1 MKELQRTSLSELT
14 YEALKERILDQQL
27 APGAR
32 LNIDALTRSLG
43 VSSSP
48 VREALARLEAER
60 LVVLEVYAGYKVA
73 PHPSPEYLGKLL
85 EFRLL
90 VEGHCA
96 RIGAARKSP
105 QTVLLLKDLVAR
117 MGGRQRL
124 GAKYQEYRKR
134 IQADAQFHQAIVDSA
149 GNEVISE
156 VYASKHAHLL
166 MSRLFINR
174 SDAGRPA
181 DAVTNEHRA
190 ILQAYLAGDGRA
202 AERAVLAHL
211 RASEGRLLNAGASP
225 SPSAPPRRPRP
236 SSRAAARRA

>member
-1 MKELQRTSLSELT
+1 MLQRISLSERT
-14 YEALKERILDQQL
+14 YEALKERILDQKL

-32 LNIDALTRSLG
+32 LNIDALTKSLG

-60 LVVLEVYAGYKVA
+60 LAVLEVYSGYSVA
-73 PHPSPEYLGKLL
+73 PHPSPEYLKQLL

-96 RIGAARKSP
+96 RAGAARKDAA
-105 QTVLLLKDLVAR
+105 TVKLLKDLVQR
-117 MGGRQRL
+117 MGGSQRL

-149 GNEVISE
+149 GNDVLSE

-181 DAVTNEHRA
+181 DAVTSEHRA
-190 ILQAYLAGDGRA
+190 ILAAYVAGNGPA
-202 AERAVLAHL
+202 AERAVLTHLRNSGKRLLAAAHL
-211 RASEGRLLNAGASP
+211 PDRWT
-225 SPSAPPRRPRP
+225 
-236 SSRAAARRA
+236 SR

>member
-1 MKELQRTSLSELT
+1 VKSLRRISLSEQT
-14 YEALKERILDQQL
+14 YEALKEQILDQKL
-27 APGAR
+27 EPGAR
-32 LNIDALTRSLG
+32 LNIDALTKSLK

-73 PHPSPEYLGKLL
+73 PHPSPEYLAQLL

-90 VEGHCA
+90 VEAHCA
-96 RIGAARKSP
+96 RAGAMKRNAS
-105 QTVLLLKDLVAR
+105 TVKLLKDLVAR
-117 MGGRQRL
+117 MASSRRL

-149 GNEVISE
+149 GNGVLSE
-156 VYASKHAHLL
+156 VYATKHAHLL

-181 DAVTNEHRA
+181 DPVTSEHRA
-190 ILQAYLAGDGRA
+190 IVEAYAKGDGAA
-202 AERAVLAHL
+202 AERAVISHL
-211 RASEGRLLNAGASP
+211 TNSGKRLL
-225 SPSAPPRRPRP
+225 
-236 SSRAAARRA
+236 AAARRS

>member
-1 MKELQRTSLSELT
+1 MKSLQRTSLSDLS
-14 YEALKERILDQQL
+14 YEALKEQILDQKL

-60 LVVLEVYAGYKVA
+60 LVVLEVYSGYTVA
-73 PHPSPEYLGKLL
+73 PHPSPEYLGNLL

-90 VEGHCA
+90 VEGHSA
-96 RIGAARKSP
+96 RIGAARKSAA
-105 QTVLLLKDLVAR
+105 TVKLLRGFVAR

-149 GNEVISE
+149 RNEVISE
-156 VYASKHAHLL
+156 VYAAKHAHLL

-181 DAVTNEHRA
+181 DAVTAEHRA
-190 ILQAYLAGDGRA
+190 ILKAFEDGDGRA
-202 AERAVLAHL
+202 AERAVVTHL
-211 RASEGRLLNAGASP
+211 KNSGQRLL
-225 SPSAPPRRPRP
+225 
-236 SSRAAARRA
+236 AAATMRA